1 MPLSATDQQYTS
13 MEPRRTHAGA
23 WRTELVEEIDSF
35 LRRYE
40 EQQRRDDSFL
50 RRYEEQQRRE
60 QQRRDEERRDEERR
74 DEERRDEDKRFWNEE
89 AIPVLRARLSPA
101 EQRVLVE
108 LLALLDR

>member
-35 LRRYE
+35 L
-40 EQQRRDDSFL
+40 
-50 RRYEEQQRRE
+50 EQQRRE
-60 QQRRDEERRDEERR
+60 QQRR

-108 LLALLDR
+108 LLELLD

>member
-40 EQQRRDDSFL
+40 EQQRR
-50 RRYEEQQRRE
+50 EQQ
-60 QQRRDEERRDEERR
+60 RR

-108 LLALLDR
+108 LLALLDD

>member
-40 EQQRRDDSFL
+40 EQQRR
-50 RRYEEQQRRE
+50 E
-60 QQRRDEERRDEERR
+60 QQRRDEERRDEER
-74 DEERRDEDKRFWNEE
+74 
-89 AIPVLRARLSPA
+89 RLSPA

-108 LLALLDR
+108 LLALLD

>member
-35 LRRYE
+35 L
-40 EQQRRDDSFL
+40 
-50 RRYEEQQRRE
+50 EQQRRE

-74 DEERRDEDKRFWNEE
+74 DEE

-108 LLALLDR
+108 LLALLD

>member
-35 LRRYE
+35 L
-40 EQQRRDDSFL
+40 
-50 RRYEEQQRRE
+50 EQQRRE

-74 DEERRDEDKRFWNEE
+74 
-89 AIPVLRARLSPA
+89 LSPA

-108 LLALLDR
+108 LLALLDD

>member
-35 LRRYE
+35 L
-40 EQQRRDDSFL
+40 
-50 RRYEEQQRRE
+50 EQQRRE
-60 QQRRDEERRDEERR
+60 QQRRDEERRAA
-74 DEERRDEDKRFWNEE
+74 EDKRFWNEE

>member
-13 MEPRRTHAGA
+13 MEPRRTHAGP

-40 EQQRRDDSFL
+40 EQQRR
-50 RRYEEQQRRE
+50 E
-60 QQRRDEERRDEERR
+60 QQRRDEELMRAFGARRG
-74 DEERRDEDKRFWNEE
+74 
-89 AIPVLRARLSPA
+89 AVLRARLSPA

>member
-13 MEPRRTHAGA
+13 MEPRRTHAGP

-35 LRRYE
+35 L
-40 EQQRRDDSFL
+40 
-50 RRYEEQQRRE
+50 EQQRRE

-74 DEERRDEDKRFWNEE
+74 DEE

-108 LLALLDR
+108 LLALLD

>member
-1 MPLSATDQQYTS
+1 MRVRAHESFRS
-13 MEPRRTHAGA
+13 
-23 WRTELVEEIDSF
+23 ELVEEI
-35 LRRYE
+35 
-40 EQQRRDDSFL
+40 DSFL

>member
-40 EQQRRDDSFL
+40 EQQRR
-50 RRYEEQQRRE
+50 E
-60 QQRRDEERRDEERR
+60 QQRRDEELMRAFGARR
-74 DEERRDEDKRFWNEE
+74 
-89 AIPVLRARLSPA
+89 AAVLRARLSPA

-108 LLALLDR
+108 LLALLD

>member
-35 LRRYE
+35 L
-40 EQQRRDDSFL
+40 
-50 RRYEEQQRRE
+50 EQQRRE

-108 LLALLDR
+108 LLALLD

>member
-35 LRRYE
+35 L
-40 EQQRRDDSFL
+40 
-50 RRYEEQQRRE
+50 EQQRRE

-74 DEERRDEDKRFWNEE
+74 
-89 AIPVLRARLSPA
+89 LSPA

>member
-1 MPLSATDQQYTS
+1 MQGAPGYVSIEAIRWASIEAQI
-13 MEPRRTHAGA
+13 RR
-23 WRTELVEEIDSF
+23 RELVEEI
-35 LRRYE
+35 
-40 EQQRRDDSFL
+40 DSFL

-74 DEERRDEDKRFWNEE
+74 DEERS
-89 AIPVLRARLSPA
+89 LRARLSPA

>member
-35 LRRYE
+35 L
-40 EQQRRDDSFL
+40 
-50 RRYEEQQRRE
+50 EQQRRE

-74 DEERRDEDKRFWNEE
+74 DEERRDEDKRFWN
-89 AIPVLRARLSPA
+89 
-101 EQRVLVE
+101 
-108 LLALLDR
+108 

>member
-35 LRRYE
+35 L
-40 EQQRRDDSFL
+40 
-50 RRYEEQQRRE
+50 EQQRRE

-74 DEERRDEDKRFWNEE
+74 
-89 AIPVLRARLSPA
+89 LSPA

-108 LLALLDR
+108 LLALLD

>member
-13 MEPRRTHAGA
+13 MEPRRTHAGP
-23 WRTELVEEIDSF
+23 WRTEIVEEI
-35 LRRYE
+35 
-40 EQQRRDDSFL
+40 DSFL

-108 LLALLDR
+108 LLALLDD

>member
-40 EQQRRDDSFL
+40 EQQRR
-50 RRYEEQQRRE
+50 EQQ
-60 QQRRDEERRDEERR
+60 RR
-74 DEERRDEDKRFWNEE
+74 DEERRDEDKRFWSEE

-108 LLALLDR
+108 LLALLDD

>member
-13 MEPRRTHAGA
+13 IEAIRWASIEAQIRR
-23 WRTELVEEIDSF
+23 RELVEEIDSF

-40 EQQRRDDSFL
+40 EQQRR
-50 RRYEEQQRRE
+50 EQQ
-60 QQRRDEERRDEERR
+60 RR

>member
-1 MPLSATDQQYTS
+1 MQGAPGYVSIEAIRWASIEAQI
-13 MEPRRTHAGA
+13 RR
-23 WRTELVEEIDSF
+23 RELVEEI
-35 LRRYE
+35 
-40 EQQRRDDSFL
+40 DSFL

>member
-40 EQQRRDDSFL
+40 EQQRR
-50 RRYEEQQRRE
+50 EQQ
-60 QQRRDEERRDEERR
+60 RR

>member
-13 MEPRRTHAGA
+13 MEPRRTHAGP

-40 EQQRRDDSFL
+40 EQQRR
-50 RRYEEQQRRE
+50 EQQ
-60 QQRRDEERRDEERR
+60 RR

-108 LLALLDR
+108 LLALLDD

>member
-13 MEPRRTHAGA
+13 IEAIRWASIEAQIRR
-23 WRTELVEEIDSF
+23 RELVEEI
-35 LRRYE
+35 
-40 EQQRRDDSFL
+40 DSFL